1 MMQELGAEKVFV
13 DKASGKNVNRPQL
26 NEMLAFARQGDTIV
40 VESIS
45 RFARNTKDLLE
56 LMEKLTAK
64 GVGFISKKEAIDTGT
79 PTGKFMLTVFAAVAE
94 LEREYI
100 LQRQRR
106 ALPWQSRPASTRA
119 ASPSTGPGCSLCWGN
134 TIRDY

>member
-1 MMQELGAEKVFV
+1 MLIGYVRVSTAEQNAARQEVLMQELGAEKVFV

-56 LMEKLTAK
+56 LKEKLNA
-64 GVGFISKKEAIDTGT
+64 
-79 PTGKFMLTVFAAVAE
+79 
-94 LEREYI
+94 
-100 LQRQRR
+100 
-106 ALPWQSRPASTRA
+106 
-119 ASPSTGPGCSLCWGN
+119 
-134 TIRDY
+134 

>member
-1 MMQELGAEKVFV
+1 MLIGYVRVSTAEQNAARQEVLMQELGAEKVFV

-64 GVGFISKKEAIDTGT
+64 GVGFI
-79 PTGKFMLTVFAAVAE
+79 
-94 LEREYI
+94 R
-100 LQRQRR
+100 
-106 ALPWQSRPASTRA
+106 
-119 ASPSTGPGCSLCWGN
+119 N